1 MVRILATVILVSS
14 ISLVSVSAQVPN
26 RAKVCQKAV
35 NLGVTFYTA
44 KELEPILQC
53 IEPTLYNT
61 PEDTS
66 AIIDK
71 GKSCVINN
79 SMSKAIP
86 ALSLYS
92 GFNGCTDLMALID
105 KLTTPF
111 MNQCK
116 QVINKALKVLNNC
129 KKNNKKTGVAKQNAC
144 INNVYGQ
151 CMAMVTK
158 AFVNKVCTALSKKMT
173 AKEWNCAKEYA
184 PKVVNVKPY
193 ACYNIVK

>member
-1 MVRILATVILVSS
+1 MVKLLTTALLVSSVCLATVSS
-14 ISLVSVSAQVPN
+14 QAN

-61 PEDTS
+61 PEDTDTLIS
-66 AIIDK
+66 K

-79 SMSKAIP
+79 SMSKSLS

-92 GFNGCTDLMALID
+92 SFNGCTDLMALID
-105 KLTTPF
+105 KLTKPF

-116 QVINKALKVLNNC
+116 QVINKGLKVLNNC
-129 KKNNKKTGVAKQNAC
+129 KANNKKTGVAKQNAC
-144 INNVYGQ
+144 INKVYGQ

-158 AFVNKVCTALSKKMT
+158 AFINKVCTALSK
-173 AKEWNCAKEYA
+173 
-184 PKVVNVKPY
+184 
-193 ACYNIVK
+193 